1 MEKESIQVQRVW
13 KIIYVYWFLLIF
25 RPEWLL
31 SYYVPALSLF
41 RSLPTILLLLLIIY
55 WVVLNPKRY
64 GYRGLGL
71 FFVAVTVSAVF
82 AYNTGPA
89 RVLSRTMFEY
99 YLAAII
105 SFSFINT
112 PEKVSKILKLYYV
125 YFLFVAVWGFI
136 GFATTGRGIVVWD
149 WVLNEEDAYGPMMCM
164 GFAYAL
170 KLYYGESAGNSRTL
184 ALLTSLCC
192 AVGVV
197 ISFARGS
204 FIVLICIALL
214 IVAQS
219 KQRVKA
225 FLGIAFAAIVVLVSA
240 TLIFPDNAFFKE
252 MATISEGTST
262 GTGKDRKVLWSL
274 AIEEYKTH
282 PIIGVGAY
290 NFGIVA
296 GQYIH
301 KVPDRGAYNEN
312 NIWGRAL
319 HNGYYQILCELG
331 TVGVLIFLF
340 LLYDY
345 YKSYKFTL
353 KNFGSLKSRLASS
366 SQAVSQGLQYMS
378 QSSFAMSLALIA
390 FLMNTYFYDILY
402 YKWFWHLIILNRLVF
417 IRMREED
424 RDNAVSEKA

>member
-1 MEKESIQVQRVW
+1 MGKENIQVERVW

-31 SYYVPALSLF
+31 SYYVPALSVF

-64 GYRGLGL
+64 GYKGLGL
-71 FFVAVTVSAVF
+71 FFVAVTISALL

-105 SFSFINT
+105 SFSFIDT

-125 YFLFVAVWGFI
+125 YFLFIAVWGFI

-170 KLYYGESAGNSRTL
+170 KLYFAETARNSRAF
-184 ALLTSLCC
+184 ALITSLCC

-204 FIVLICIALL
+204 FIVLVCLALL
-214 IVAQS
+214 IVVQS
-219 KQRVKA
+219 EQRVKA
-225 FLGIAFAAIVVLVSA
+225 FISIVFASIVILVSA
-240 TLIFPDNAFFKE
+240 AVIFPNNAFFTE
-252 MATISEGTST
+252 MATITEGTST

-274 AIEEYKTH
+274 AIEEYKAH
-282 PIIGVGAY
+282 PIMGVGAY

-301 KVPDRGAYNEN
+301 KVPDKGAYNEN

-353 KNFGSLKSRLASS
+353 KNFKNIKSKLTSS
-366 SQAVSQGLQYMS
+366 ALDVSQGLQYMFH
-378 QSSFAMSLALIA
+378 SSYAMYLALIA
-390 FLMNTYFYDILY
+390 FLMNTYFYDIIY
-402 YKWFWHLIILNRLVF
+402 YKWFWQLIILNRLVH
-417 IRMREED
+417 IRMGEE
-424 RDNAVSEKA
+424 EKDITES